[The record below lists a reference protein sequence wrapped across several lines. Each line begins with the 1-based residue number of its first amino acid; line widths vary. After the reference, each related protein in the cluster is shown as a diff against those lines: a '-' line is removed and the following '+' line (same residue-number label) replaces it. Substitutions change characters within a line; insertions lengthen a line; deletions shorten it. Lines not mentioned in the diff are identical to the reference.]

1 MILGVRKKKND
12 FLFSLRYICLLP
24 CGVPQKTRNG
34 YCKLKS
40 LACLHMGI
48 AEETSRIRSGS
59 SWWKYVG
66 RKSGHTGTKGKT
78 HAACTRPG
86 FHAKFSYFPV
96 TSYLFH
102 LPFFISGEYGNLKTL
117 ARRRKQY
124 HKCSP
129 SLHPTFIDT
138 DILYFL
144 QENTL
149 WVFLADMYHD
159 LHVVLM
165 FHSFETHDFKISHSP
180 SEHLFVCRLLRIKTC
195 INYSLVEY
203 KKYYTLLSNNTD
215 YFTES
220 KRI

>member
-138 DILYFL
+138 DILYKEIYIFKK
-144 QENTL
+144 T
-149 WVFLADMYHD
+149 HCG
-159 LHVVLM
+159 
-165 FHSFETHDFKISHSP
+165 SFWLICIMICTWFWCFILLKPMILKYLTVHLSIF
-180 SEHLFVCRLLRIKTC
+180 LFVGCYVLKHVLIT
-195 INYSLVEY
+195 VW
-203 KKYYTLLSNNTD
+203 
-215 YFTES
+215 
-220 KRI
+220 